1 LVADNTYSRVEG
13 EFTILT
19 HVTLAR
25 GEEGEHHD
33 EDGEHHGDRR
43 KLSHFWTDYKWENP
57 NCDRVISVGDCHS
70 NNGGQDFS
78 TMLTDVVNKWNNV
91 PQNQN
96 LTGTTYTPNGI
107 TFQKTTCDGDNPI
120 TCDNFDVLGRISSCN
135 GDYGA
140 TRWAGL
146 ASIWTYTG
154 TNFLGKARSQI
165 NEYYSMNNAETQH
178 VLCQEIGHGFP
189 MGHQSE
195 TSTDLNTCMDYSMW
209 AHGGNRYF

>member
-78 TMLTDVVNKWNNV
+78 TMLTDVVDKWNNV
-91 PQNQN
+91 PQNQD
-96 LTGTTYTPNGI
+96 LTGTTYTPTGI

-120 TCDNFDVLGRISSCN
+120 TCDNFDILGRISSCN

-140 TRWAGL
+140 TGWAGL

-154 TNFLGKARSQI
+154 VYMYMFVCVYMYIYIYVYVYIYIYIYILYILYMYLIKTLFLISI
-165 NEYYSMNNAETQH
+165 NTFMHT
-178 VLCQEIGHGFP
+178 
-189 MGHQSE
+189 
-195 TSTDLNTCMDYSMW
+195 
-209 AHGGNRYF
+209 